1 MRGCPMQDHLRPHQG
16 DLFGVSAWLNTAQ
29 RRGTAKVL
37 SNRMAQFGGEA
48 PSLSPTPLLLAS
60 SITACPKTDAPPKV
74 AVARHRRAWYKIG
87 VSEVTTWSRTPKL
100 ALPLRRK
107 RRSHCAASL
116 GVGAATSALRS
127 ALSSSSYFLATI

>member
-1 MRGCPMQDHLRPHQG
+1 
-16 DLFGVSAWLNTAQ
+16 
-29 RRGTAKVL
+29 
-37 SNRMAQFGGEA
+37 MAQFVAEA
-48 PSLSPTPLLLAS
+48 ASLNPTALFLAFS
-60 SITACPKTDAPPKV
+60 VTACPETDPPPKV
-74 AVARHRRAWYKIG
+74 VVARHRRAWYKIG